1 MARRRRAGSS
11 DAAFGNLSF
20 LDILANSIGAITF
33 IFLMFFIIISGL
45 IRPSEFRVITDSLP
59 DARAESPY
67 KISLA
72 AAGGVEPYNW
82 AILSGKLPEGV
93 TLNPKTGALE
103 GSPKKEGTYRFI
115 LKVLDD
121 TEGESQ
127 AVKQSLVF
135 RVREPSDRR
144 VIGNMPLEISTGLM
158 TPAAVGKHYD
168 ITLAATGGEEP
179 YFWSVVDSLPPG
191 LALQDDRVIGTP
203 QASGDWRFILRVED
217 SAQTYYEKEFLVSV
231 DHRTVLT
238 EDLLEPLAIA
248 TSKLPHAIIR
258 QAYNVALSANGGIP
272 PYSWSLERG
281 ELPRGLFLDNLSG
294 VITGEPRQVSETEF
308 IVAATDSQGKK
319 IMAKRKLGLTVDPI
333 FFEATAKNPILTW
346 WVLVIIAILVV
357 VSIALLSAFFIGVQC
372 PWDRS
377 WRCKQIGEDDNGRTI
392 YQCRHGHTFVNEPRL
407 LSSREGGGTAT
418 D

>member
-11 DAAFGNLSF
+11 DADFGNLSF

-45 IRPSEFRVITDSLP
+45 VRPSEFRVITDSLP
-59 DARAESPY
+59 DAKAESPY

-82 AILSGKLPEGV
+82 SILSGKLPEGV

-103 GSPKKEGTYRFI
+103 GSPNKEGTYRFI
-115 LKVLDD
+115 LKLLDD
-121 TEGESQ
+121 TEGEGQ
-127 AVKQSLVF
+127 VVKQNLVL
-135 RVREPSDRR
+135 RVREPSGRR

-158 TPAAVGKHYD
+158 TPAAVGRHYD

-179 YFWSVVDSLPPG
+179 YLWSVVDSLPPG
-191 LALQDDRVIGTP
+191 LALQDDRIIGTP
-203 QASGDWRFILRVED
+203 SANGDWRFILRVED
-217 SAQTYYEKEFLVSV
+217 GAQTRYDREFLVSV

-248 TSKLPHAIIR
+248 TRELPHAVVR
-258 QAYNVALSANGGIP
+258 QPYNVALSANGGIP

-281 ELPRGLFLDNLSG
+281 ELPRGLLLDHRSG
-294 VITGEPRQVSETEF
+294 VITGEPRQVSETKF
-308 IVAATDSQGKK
+308 IVSATDSQGKK
-319 IMAKRKLGLTVDPI
+319 VVAKRKLGLTVDPI
-333 FFEATAKNPILTW
+333 FFETTAQNPILTW
-346 WVLVIIAILVV
+346 WVLVIIAILVIV
-357 VSIALLSAFFIGVQC
+357 GIALLSALVIGVQC

-407 LSSREGGGTAT
+407 LSGSEGDAPTV